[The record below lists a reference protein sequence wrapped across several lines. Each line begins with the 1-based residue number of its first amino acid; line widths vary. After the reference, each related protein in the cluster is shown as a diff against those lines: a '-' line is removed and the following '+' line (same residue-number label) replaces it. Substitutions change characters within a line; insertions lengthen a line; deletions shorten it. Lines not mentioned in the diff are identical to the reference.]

1 MGNGSKTI
9 KFMACFFI
17 FTLIFLICVIFFF
30 SLSSKFESSAHADDI
45 SLQDNKKYVVIID
58 AGHGGEDGGTIGI
71 NGVFE
76 KNINLTLA
84 KKLYD
89 ILNNMDIDCIL
100 TRNEDILLYDRN
112 VDYAGRK
119 KVLDMQARR
128 NIVESYENSV
138 FISIHQ
144 NSFSQSKYSG
154 FQAYYSPNDPRSLQL
169 VNLIEKSVKST
180 LQPNNKRASK
190 MSNGNIYLL
199 DHLSC
204 PSVLLECG
212 FLSNPEE
219 CELLCSDKYQNE
231 LCTSIADAVAEF
243 LKQQNNA
250 T

>member
-112 VDYAGRK
+112 VDYEGRK

-212 FLSNPEE
+212 FLSNAEE
-219 CELLCSDKYQNE
+219 CRLLCQEHYQND
-231 LCTSIADAVAEF
+231 LCDAIVAGIIEF
-243 LKQQNNA
+243 LE
-250 T
+250 

>member
-1 MGNGSKTI
+1 MENKA
-9 KFMACFFI
+9 KNLNFMVCFFA
-17 FTLIFLICVIFFF
+17 FVLIFLICGTFFF
-30 SLSSKFESSAHADDI
+30 FLSLKLERGAEADDI
-45 SLQDNKKYVVIID
+45 SIESSQEYVVIID
-58 AGHGGEDGGTIGI
+58 AGHGGEDGGAIGI

-76 KNINLTLA
+76 KDINLTLA

-89 ILNNMDIDCIL
+89 ILEDMGIDCLL
-100 TRNEDILLYDRN
+100 TREEDILLYDRN

-154 FQAYYSPNDPRSLQL
+154 FQAYYSPNDPRSLEL
-169 VNLIEKSVKST
+169 VNIIEKSVKST

-190 MSNGNIYLL
+190 VSGGNIYLL

-231 LCTSIADAVAEF
+231 LCTAIADAIAEF
-243 LKQQNNA
+243 LRQQNNA
-250 T
+250 A